1 MITKRSN
8 SGYYG
13 VKKCTDK
20 HSGKVIYRVNLRH
33 PDSGKAIKFGH
44 GFETAEIAAVEYDM
58 AVRAMK
64 ITEIH
69 GKFPLNFPQEKEK

>member
-20 HSGKVIYRVNLRH
+20 SNGKVSYRVHLRH
-33 PDSGKAIKFGH
+33 PDSGKRIKFGK

-58 AVRAMK
+58 AVRKMR
-64 ITEIH
+64 ISEHH